1 MNLTAMK
8 INKRLIYIK
17 GIRKLLDEVGK
28 SFTHKT
34 SKRRDIIRYI
44 QKNVDLLEREIKRD
58 IKPDA

>member
-1 MNLTAMK
+1 MK
-8 INKRLIYIK
+8 IKKRLIYIK
-17 GIRKLLDEVGK
+17 GIRKLLDEVSN

-44 QKNVDLLEREIKRD
+44 TKNVDLLEREIKRD